1 VRNSPLS
8 VDSKRFNEA
17 FSIAEG
23 ESCKFVLKKRPH
35 GLIPKLRSNLLAV
48 LFDQIAAEVRL
59 EAYVGRVASVRACYI
74 AGMRFFAKEDWVL
87 YSWRPLS
94 MRTRVRIWIREN
106 LRERGLRPMNV
117 VIADLVRDWFG
128 LV

>member
-1 VRNSPLS
+1 MVKLLRISHIPPHASRQDHGKTLLS
-8 VDSKRFNEA
+8 QHD
-17 FSIAEG
+17 
-23 ESCKFVLKKRPH
+23 
-35 GLIPKLRSNLLAV
+35 
-48 LFDQIAAEVRL
+48 
-59 EAYVGRVASVRACYI
+59 VGRVASVRACYI

-117 VIADLVRDWFG
+117 VIAELVRDWFDMIG
-128 LV
+128 TQT